1 MPIPKRKDDM
11 NTNPSTRPDL
21 CDEDLDLSILDELD
35 ESNELSSIVNN
46 TNKDDDLVSES
57 NNSADVSNQTVNE
70 TNVSVNAETEENKV
84 DESVPEKNEP
94 NEPQPVTKPQSSN
107 NVYNFCGYRIT
118 SLTEK
123 DAEIVRRYRFTEEN
137 ISNYC
142 LAKNTFFDY
151 IQGNG
156 EDFVFKKEWGFP
168 YSGSYIGYIMN
179 CSPSMKHCGEYYV
192 AFLADNYDVCL
203 FKFTTTFRDAVYNGV
218 QRDLGLTSTI
228 FRQADYSCLKGYLVL
243 ISVDNI
249 TLESGNVFSKITEF
263 KIVDERMTEV
273 IEKLIDDMS
282 RQ

>member
-1 MPIPKRKDDM
+1 MPIPKRKEGI

-35 ESNELSSIVNN
+35 ESNELSSIVND
-46 TNKDDDLVSES
+46 TNKDDDG
-57 NNSADVSNQTVNE
+57 ADVSTQTVTE
-70 TNVSVNAETEENKV
+70 TNVSVNAEMEENKI
-84 DESVPEKNEP
+84 DESVPEKSEP

-123 DAEIVRRYRFTEEN
+123 DAEIVRRYRFNEEN

-179 CSPSMKHCGEYYV
+179 CSPSMKHCGEYYI

>member
-1 MPIPKRKDDM
+1 MPIPKRKEGI

-35 ESNELSSIVNN
+35 ESNELSSIVND
-46 TNKDDDLVSES
+46 TNKDDD
-57 NNSADVSNQTVNE
+57 SADVSTQTVTE
-70 TNVSVNAETEENKV
+70 TNVSVNAEMEENKI
-84 DESVPEKNEP
+84 DESVPEKSEP
-94 NEPQPVTKPQSSN
+94 NEAQPVTKPQSSN

-123 DAEIVRRYRFTEEN
+123 DAEIVRRYRFNEEN

-179 CSPSMKHCGEYYV
+179 CSPSMKHCGEYYI

>member
-1 MPIPKRKDDM
+1 MPIPKRKEDM
-11 NTNPSTRPDL
+11 NTNHSTRPDL
-21 CDEDLDLSILDELD
+21 CDEDLDLSVLDELD
-35 ESNELSSIVNN
+35 ESNELSSIVND
-46 TNKDDDLVSES
+46 TNKDDDSD
-57 NNSADVSNQTVNE
+57 DVSTQTVTE
-70 TNVSVNAETEENKV
+70 TNVSVNAETEENKI
-84 DESVPEKNEP
+84 DESVPEKSEP
-94 NEPQPVTKPQSSN
+94 NEAQPVTKPQSSN

-123 DAEIVRRYRFTEEN
+123 DAEIVRRYRFNEEN

>member
-1 MPIPKRKDDM
+1 MPIPKRKEGI

-35 ESNELSSIVNN
+35 ESNELSSIVND
-46 TNKDDDLVSES
+46 TNKDDD
-57 NNSADVSNQTVNE
+57 SADVSTQRVAE
-70 TNVSVNAETEENKV
+70 TNASVNAEMEENKI
-84 DESVPEKNEP
+84 DESVPEKSEP
-94 NEPQPVTKPQSSN
+94 NAEQPVTKPQSSN

-123 DAEIVRRYRFTEEN
+123 DAEIVRRYRFNEEN

-179 CSPSMKHCGEYYV
+179 CSPSMKHCGEYYI

>member
-1 MPIPKRKDDM
+1 MPIPKRKEGI

-35 ESNELSSIVNN
+35 ESNELSSIVND
-46 TNKDDDLVSES
+46 TNKDDD
-57 NNSADVSNQTVNE
+57 SADVSTQTVTE
-70 TNVSVNAETEENKV
+70 TNVSVNAETEENKI

-94 NEPQPVTKPQSSN
+94 NEAQPVTKPQSSN

-123 DAEIVRRYRFTEEN
+123 DAEIVRRYRFNEEN

>member
-1 MPIPKRKDDM
+1 MPIPKRKDGI

-21 CDEDLDLSILDELD
+21 CDEDLDLSLLDELD
-35 ESNELSSIVNN
+35 ESNELSSIVND
-46 TNKDDDLVSES
+46 TNKDDD
-57 NNSADVSNQTVNE
+57 SADVSTQTVTE
-70 TNVSVNAETEENKV
+70 TNVSVNAETEENKI
-84 DESVPEKNEP
+84 DESVPEKSEP
-94 NEPQPVTKPQSSN
+94 NEAQPVTKPQSSN

-123 DAEIVRRYRFTEEN
+123 DAEIVRRYRFNEEN

>member
-1 MPIPKRKDDM
+1 MPIPKRKEGI

-21 CDEDLDLSILDELD
+21 CDEDLDLSVLDELD
-35 ESNELSSIVNN
+35 ESNELSSIVND
-46 TNKDDDLVSES
+46 TNKDDD
-57 NNSADVSNQTVNE
+57 SADVSTQTVTE
-70 TNVSVNAETEENKV
+70 TNVSVNAETEENKI

-94 NEPQPVTKPQSSN
+94 NEAQPVTKPQSSN

-123 DAEIVRRYRFTEEN
+123 DAEIVRRYRFNEEN

>member
-1 MPIPKRKDDM
+1 MPIPKRKEGI

-35 ESNELSSIVNN
+35 ESNELSSIVND
-46 TNKDDDLVSES
+46 TNKDDD
-57 NNSADVSNQTVNE
+57 SADVSTQRVAE
-70 TNVSVNAETEENKV
+70 TNASVNAEMEENKI
-84 DESVPEKNEP
+84 DESVPEKSEP
-94 NEPQPVTKPQSSN
+94 NAEQPVTKPQSSN

-123 DAEIVRRYRFTEEN
+123 DAEIVRRYRFNEEN

-273 IEKLIDDMS
+273 IEKLIHDMS

>member
-1 MPIPKRKDDM
+1 MPIPKRKEGI

-35 ESNELSSIVNN
+35 ESNELSSIVND
-46 TNKDDDLVSES
+46 TNKDDD
-57 NNSADVSNQTVNE
+57 SADVSTQRVAE
-70 TNVSVNAETEENKV
+70 TNASVNAEMEENKI
-84 DESVPEKNEP
+84 DESVPEKSEP

-123 DAEIVRRYRFTEEN
+123 DAEIVRRYRFNEEN

-179 CSPSMKHCGEYYV
+179 CSPSMKHCGEYYI

>member
-1 MPIPKRKDDM
+1 M
-11 NTNPSTRPDL
+11 
-21 CDEDLDLSILDELD
+21 
-35 ESNELSSIVNN
+35 
-46 TNKDDDLVSES
+46 
-57 NNSADVSNQTVNE
+57 
-70 TNVSVNAETEENKV
+70 
-84 DESVPEKNEP
+84 
-94 NEPQPVTKPQSSN
+94 
-107 NVYNFCGYRIT
+107 YNFCGYRIT

-123 DAEIVRRYRFTEEN
+123 DAEIVRRYRFNEEN

-249 TLESGNVFSKITEF
+249 TLESGNVFSKIMHAKTVQEILDIPVEPEEMLSYF
-263 KIVDERMTEV
+263 DAVEQFGSIEEESIFYGKIVIQKLKDV
-273 IEKLIDDMS
+273 SSEKKRRAFLI
-282 RQ
+282 

>member
-1 MPIPKRKDDM
+1 MPIPKRKEGI

-35 ESNELSSIVNN
+35 ESNELSSIVND
-46 TNKDDDLVSES
+46 TNKDDD
-57 NNSADVSNQTVNE
+57 SADVSTQTVTE
-70 TNVSVNAETEENKV
+70 TNVSVNAEMEENKI
-84 DESVPEKNEP
+84 DESVPEKSEP

-123 DAEIVRRYRFTEEN
+123 DAEIVRRYRFNEEN

-179 CSPSMKHCGEYYV
+179 CSPSMKHCGEYYI

>member
-1 MPIPKRKDDM
+1 M
-11 NTNPSTRPDL
+11 
-21 CDEDLDLSILDELD
+21 
-35 ESNELSSIVNN
+35 
-46 TNKDDDLVSES
+46 
-57 NNSADVSNQTVNE
+57 
-70 TNVSVNAETEENKV
+70 
-84 DESVPEKNEP
+84 
-94 NEPQPVTKPQSSN
+94 
-107 NVYNFCGYRIT
+107 
-118 SLTEK
+118 
-123 DAEIVRRYRFTEEN
+123 
-137 ISNYC
+137 
-142 LAKNTFFDY
+142 AKNTFFDY

-263 KIVDERMTEV
+263 KIINDNMLEV